1 MKSLDIHILQW
12 FQTAHPSPL
21 DDVVLVLTNGLTW
34 IPLYLIIFYILHR
47 RCPSRSQLLLAVGFG
62 VLCVALVAS
71 FNNLLMKP
79 LVGRLRPCADPA
91 LAGFVGI
98 VGDSCARNFSFFSSH
113 AANTS
118 SVAVFFSL
126 VVRHRWF
133 TVCML
138 SWSLLN
144 CYTRLYLAQH
154 FPSDILCGLAFGSL
168 MAWLFYRIYC
178 ICIAKYSHNEIKRN
192 EYKRNQDQRL

>member
-1 MKSLDIHILQW
+1 MKSMDIDILKW
-12 FQTAHPSPL
+12 FQTAQPSPL
-21 DDVVLVLTNGLTW
+21 DDVMLVLTNGLTW
-34 IPLYLIIFYILHR
+34 IPLYLIIFYILLR
-47 RCPSRSQLLLAVGFG
+47 RCPSRSQLLLAVGIG
-62 VLCVALVAS
+62 VLCVAFVAS

-91 LAGFVGI
+91 LAGLVRI
-98 VGDSCARNFSFFSSH
+98 VGDSCASNFSFCSSH

-118 SVAVFFSL
+118 SIAVFFSL

-133 TVCML
+133 TVSML
-138 SWSLLN
+138 LWCLLN

-168 MAWLFYRIYC
+168 MALLFYRIYC
-178 ICIAKYSHNEIKRN
+178 ICIAKYTQNEIKRN
-192 EYKRNQDQRL
+192 EYKRNQD